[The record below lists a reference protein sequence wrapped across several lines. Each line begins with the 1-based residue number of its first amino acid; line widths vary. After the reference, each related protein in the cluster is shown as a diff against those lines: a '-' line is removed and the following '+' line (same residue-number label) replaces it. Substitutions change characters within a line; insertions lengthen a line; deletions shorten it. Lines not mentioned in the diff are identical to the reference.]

1 MAFPEGFRKIA
12 AMPPRLLIPV
22 FAFALLSVTLGGC
35 GIPGGIA
42 QLVKT
47 AERSQ
52 DGGPAPA
59 AKPAPPPPAE
69 PAVYRDQPPVPAA
82 APRSAVSVE
91 QLPPAR

>member
-1 MAFPEGFRKIA
+1 MS
-12 AMPPRLLIPV
+12 PRLLFPV
-22 FAFALLSVTLGGC
+22 FAFALLSVSLSGC

-52 DGGPAPA
+52 DGGPAPDP
-59 AKPAPPPPAE
+59 KPAPPPPAE
-69 PAVYRDQPPVPAA
+69 PAVYRDQPPPPAA
-82 APRSAVSVE
+82 APRSSVSVE